1 MQIYRAVRL
10 DTFKPGHVYTRHPGT
25 RLPANVPYFVDNL
38 WEFSRPNGRPSRR
51 HAVYASP
58 TVDLAFDGAAGVRQP
73 RDGFVVGHVECRAPA
88 KTFQLSVADARYHPD
103 VRNLQKLVHDRL
115 AGRHPLG
122 PADRLTLAPLFLPG
136 VTRSELTGMME
147 GNALLRDFVDMLA
160 STVTVWFDAPDC
172 AAGEILFELEGDN
185 SYTLHPV

>member
-10 DTFKPGHVYTRHPGT
+10 NTFKPGQAYTRHPGA

-38 WEFSRPNGRPSRR
+38 WEFSRPDGRPSRR

-58 TVDLAFDGAAGVRQP
+58 TVELAFDGAAGVRQP
-73 RDGFVVGHVECRAPA
+73 RDGFVVGRVECDTPA

-115 AGRHPLG
+115 AGKNPPG
-122 PADRLTLAPLFLPG
+122 PADRRALAPLFLPG
-136 VTRSELTGMME
+136 VTRSELMGMME
-147 GNALLRDFVDMLA
+147 GNALLRDFVGTLA
-160 STVTVWFDAPDC
+160 SMVTVWSDAPDC
-172 AAGEILFELEGDN
+172 AAGEIFFELEGDN